1 MKYELIG
8 TNLTE
13 HDGRVLLDC
22 DTQHEVVRQAYKLL
36 KAVVGFDLLREL
48 TDLQTELTLGCGY
61 PSVKKM
67 ELPLRL
73 YNYILAKYNLS
84 IEVAD

>member
-13 HDGRVLLDC
+13 HDGRVLLEC
-22 DTQHEVVRQAYKLL
+22 DTRHEVVRQTYKIL
-36 KAVVGFDLLREL
+36 KAVTGFDLLREL
-48 TDLQTELTLGCGY
+48 TDLQTELTQDCGY

-67 ELPLRL
+67 DLPLRI
-73 YNYILAKYNLS
+73 YNYILARYNLV
-84 IEVAD
+84 IEAVD